1 MTKVEKKIFDF
12 FQKNILW
19 WLFAAVTAL
28 GVGLRLCGIDYLSD
42 DYNSF
47 LLPWWQVIEAYGAD
61 GLSMQVGNY
70 NIPYQILIYVF
81 TQLPLGPLYSYKLLS
96 IIFDVILAFAAALLV
111 KDFCTN
117 NVKVKC
123 LLAYSIVF
131 CSIIVV
137 FNSGFWGQCDSIYTS
152 FVLLAIHFLRKEKNV
167 LSFIMLGLAFAFKLQ
182 FVFIL
187 PLFLFYY
194 VLTRK
199 VSILHFLI
207 VPATNI
213 VVCLPAII
221 MGRSIVDT
229 FAIYFGQME
238 TSLWLHMNFP
248 SIWAFVVTP
257 FSPSGFDYLKNFSIL
272 LTFAVLLVTLVMM
285 MYKKA
290 DIRKPENFMLTAI
303 FTVFTCVIFLSSM
316 HERYAYMLE
325 ILLIIYLMMNKKSLW
340 ICLACHLVTLRGYSY
355 YLWQYEPV
363 TINIAAL
370 VYFAVYVYV
379 AYLFAKTVIFCKK
392 DEVAQ
397 VNETQ
402 QETETKSE
410 EIGEIFEETE
420 NETEEVEVFTQE
432 TSPVETPIV

>member
-1 MTKVEKKIFDF
+1 MTKVENKIFDF
-12 FQKNILW
+12 FQKNLLW
-19 WLFAAVTAL
+19 WLFLAVTAL
-28 GVGLRLCGIDYLSD
+28 GVALRLCGIDYLSD

-47 LLPWWQVIEAYGAD
+47 LLPWWQVIESWGAD

-70 NIPYQILIYVF
+70 NIPYQILIF
-81 TQLPLGPLYSYKLLS
+81 ILTQLPLGPLYSYKLLS

-111 KDFCTN
+111 KDFCKT

-152 FVLLAIHFLRKEKNV
+152 FILLAIHYLRREKNV
-167 LSFIMLGLAFAFKLQ
+167 VSFIMLGLAFAFKLQ
-182 FVFIL
+182 FIFIL

-207 VPATNI
+207 IPAVNI
-213 VVCLPAII
+213 VVCLPAIL

-229 FAIYFGQME
+229 FSIYFGQME

-248 SIWAFVVTP
+248 SIWAFIVQP
-257 FSPSGFDYLKNFSIL
+257 YSPSGFEYLKNFSIL

-290 DIRKPENFMLTAI
+290 DIKKPENFMLTAI
-303 FTVFTCVIFLSSM
+303 FTVFTCVMFLSSM
-316 HERYAYMLE
+316 HERYAYLLE

-370 VYFAVYVYV
+370 IYFCVYVYV
-379 AYLFAKTVIFCKK
+379 AYFFAKTVIFCNKG
-392 DEVAQ
+392 
-397 VNETQ
+397 
-402 QETETKSE
+402 ETEKVP
-410 EIGEIFEETE
+410 
-420 NETEEVEVFTQE
+420 EEVVSQE
-432 TSPVETPIV
+432 EMTVEIPTV

>member
-131 CSIIVV
+131 CSIIVI

>member
-117 NVKVKC
+117 NVRVKC

-131 CSIIVV
+131 CSIIVI

>member
-131 CSIIVV
+131 CSIIVI

-420 NETEEVEVFTQE
+420 NETEKVEVFTQE